1 MTETGTPLFEVQIP
15 RPYFNIAKMK
25 QCGNADSNLSAL
37 SHCFIF
43 EFDEMRLENMSDYI
57 DLKKSESENYHQY
70 IWRIDS
76 LIQSGKYKN
85 WKDITPLINEELFGD
100 DESQYRDES
109 AYRKAVKYARDFYEA
124 NVFGIEDEYLKKLQ
138 FEKRELEKVKVQV
151 QTEKL
156 EYSRWIREEAR
167 DELIIEKICNAVSS
181 LPSLDIPHHIYPIHG
196 DRAYALVF
204 GDEHY
209 GVEFELNGLFGDIIN
224 SYSPE
229 IFEKRM
235 WDLFEQTIEII
246 QKENIDTLN
255 VFSMGDFSDGILRVS
270 QLMKLRYGVVDSAI
284 KYADF
289 ISNWLNELT
298 KYVRVKYQSTN
309 GNHTE
314 LRMIGQPKGTFTE
327 DNMGKVVAE
336 FIKARL
342 KDNPNFTYIENP
354 TGYIYEELAGHPILG
369 IHGEVKNMGN
379 AIREFSSVYGVNIQ
393 YLLAGHLHHNKVE
406 EVGVNQ
412 EVINVG
418 SVIGIDSYSL
428 SLRKTANASSKLLV
442 FERDKGK
449 VCEYTLKLN

>member
-1 MTETGTPLFEVQIP
+1 MN
-15 RPYFNIAKMK
+15 Y
-25 QCGNADSNLSAL
+25 
-37 SHCFIF
+37 CF
-43 EFDEMRLENMSDYI
+43 
-57 DLKKSESENYHQY
+57 DLKKSKDENYYQY
-70 IWRIDS
+70 IWRMDS
-76 LIQSGKYKN
+76 IIQSGKYNN
-85 WKDITPLINEELFGD
+85 WKEITPFVNEELFGD

-138 FEKRELEKVKVQV
+138 HEKRELEKVKVKV

-156 EYSRWIREEAR
+156 EYSKWLREEAR
-167 DELIIEKICNAVSS
+167 DELIAEKICSAISS
-181 LPSLDIPHHIYPIHG
+181 LPPIHTHQCICPVHG
-196 DRAYALVF
+196 NRSYALVF

-235 WDLFEQTIEII
+235 WDLFDQTIEVI
-246 QKENIDTLN
+246 QKENINVLN
-255 VFSMGDFSDGILRVS
+255 VFSMGDFSDGILRAS
-270 QLMKLRYGVVDSAI
+270 QLMKLRYGVVDGTI

-298 KYVRVKYQSTN
+298 KYVYVKYQSTN

-314 LRMIGQPKGTFTE
+314 LRMLGQPKGTFSE

-336 FIKARL
+336 FIKTRL
-342 KDNPNFTYIENP
+342 KDNPNFEYIENP
-354 TGYIYEELAGHPILG
+354 TGYIYEELAGCPVLG

-379 AIREFSSVYGVNIQ
+379 AIKEFSSIYGVDIQ
-393 YLLAGHLHHNKVE
+393 YLIAGHLHHNKVE
-406 EVGVNQ
+406 EVGANK

-418 SVIGIDSYSL
+418 SVIGVDSYSL
-428 SLRKTANASSKLLV
+428 SLRKTANASAKLLI
-442 FERDKGK
+442 FEENKGK